1 MIYQIKCWLIR
12 ILGGIPAEDHIF
24 ILEDERIKRVT
35 ERDDLLKV
43 QAQLNVE
50 ISTLE
55 HAYEIQG
62 QALSRLSSL
71 PQEPKTFQPVN
82 TVPTTWARM
91 KYMLEQKDRAQFLK
105 NEEMNREKASN

>member
-55 HAYEIQG
+55 YAYEIQG
-62 QALSRLSSL
+62 QALTKLAI
-71 PQEPKTFQPVN
+71 PQELKTFQPVN

-91 KYMLEQKDRAQFLK
+91 KYMLEQKDRAKFLK